1 MQLKLISVAKK
12 SDNAYTELCNEYW
25 KRLQNY
31 GVKCEVKV
39 LENKTVTQNIN
50 HNKESENG
58 LIIKELGAND
68 FVVALDE
75 TGQQFNSI
83 AFANMLQTTMNKTS
97 KITFVIGGA
106 YGLNEEIRKRAN
118 AVISL
123 SALTFPHQ
131 MVRLILA
138 EQLYRAF
145 SILRNEKYH
154 H

>member
-1 MQLKLISVAKK
+1 MQLKLICVAKK
-12 SDNAYTELCNEYW
+12 SENVYSELCNEYW

-31 GVKCEVKV
+31 GVKCELKV
-39 LENKTVTQNIN
+39 LENKAVTQNIN

-75 TGQQFNSI
+75 TGQQLHSI

-106 YGLNEEIRKRAN
+106 YGLNEETRKRAN